1 MIAGAPGRRIL
12 GMARSETTGRAAA
25 RGAGFAGMVLAGLL
39 VLSGSAQ
46 AAQAKIPQGFDLGA
60 RGPAPGVAR
69 LRALYADRAVAVVGE
84 EVITERDVVMYIGRG
99 SLQEDP
105 AEIYPDAAPE
115 ELERLR
121 FEAALSE
128 IIDERLKTVGG
139 RNLGFEPELIGRA
152 VDDQVEGFI
161 RRSGGEQ
168 RAASSFVRMGIT
180 KAQLRS
186 IYEQR
191 MLGSSWEATVTG
203 RGPGA
208 TGRTV
213 VDNFI
218 RPGKQYA
225 RYLQLDASRKPEDM
239 AKIGKSPGTLTLRQL
254 PVRVRGGL
262 VGEDQAR
269 RNLEVV
275 RQNVLDDTI
284 TFDEAMSRI
293 APEQFRGEQGYVRD
307 IPPAALTALLVREH
321 PDGGAALAE
330 FTADPAV
337 GDISPVLP
345 VVRQGV
351 VQGYTIYRVVAL
363 EGPREAQP
371 FVDRELQEQ
380 LNDALAEEWD
390 DVQVFRAIARLARTT
405 HVTPAEVKAWL
416 LQRGRVQARRSPGQG
431 EAASERGPAGAQRA
445 PSGTGKAGP
454 NGPGR

>member
-1 MIAGAPGRRIL
+1 MAGPRPTWRG
-12 GMARSETTGRAAA
+12 AA
-25 RGAGFAGMVLAGLL
+25 RGAGPAAVVLAGLL
-39 VLSGSAQ
+39 ALAGPAQ
-46 AAQAKIPQGFDLGA
+46 AAQTKIPEGFDLGA
-60 RGPAPGVAR
+60 GAPAPGVAQ
-69 LRALYADRAVAVVGE
+69 LRALYADRTVAVVGE
-84 EVITERDVVMYIGRG
+84 EVITERDVVVYIGRG
-99 SLQEDP
+99 NLKEDP
-105 AEIYPDAAPE
+105 AQIYPDAAPA
-115 ELERLR
+115 ELEGLR

-128 IIDERLKTVGG
+128 IIDDRLKTVGG
-139 RNLGFEPELIGRA
+139 RNLGFEPELIARA

-168 RAASSFVRMGIT
+168 RAASSFLRMGIT

-208 TGRTV
+208 TGRNV
-213 VDNFI
+213 VDSYI

-225 RYLQLDASRKPEDM
+225 RYQELNASREPEDM
-239 AKIGKSPGTLTLRQL
+239 AKIGKSPGALTLRQL
-254 PVRVRGGL
+254 PVMVRGGL

-275 RQNVLDDTI
+275 RQNVVNGTI
-284 TFDEAMSRI
+284 TYDEAMSRI

-307 IPPAALTALLVREH
+307 IPPAALAALLVQQH

-330 FTADPAV
+330 FTTDPAP

-345 VVRQGV
+345 IVRQGA
-351 VQGYTIYRVVAL
+351 VQAFTIYRVEAL
-363 EGPREAQP
+363 EGPKEAAP
-371 FVDRELQEQ
+371 FVDRELQQQ
-380 LNDALAEEWD
+380 LNVALAEEWD

-405 HVTPAEVKAWL
+405 HVTPAEVKTWL

-431 EAASERGPAGAQRA
+431 EAAGQGGRGGSQGAPAGAR
-445 PSGTGKAGP
+445 GAGP
-454 NGPGR
+454 NGSGR

>member
-1 MIAGAPGRRIL
+1 MIAGAPGRRIR
-12 GMARSETTGRAAA
+12 GMACSETKWRGAA
-25 RGAGFAGMVLAGLL
+25 RGAWPAGIALAGLL
-39 VLSGSAQ
+39 ALAGPAQ
-46 AAQAKIPQGFDLGA
+46 AAQTKVPQGFDLGA
-60 RGPAPGVAR
+60 AGPAPGVAQ
-69 LRALYADRAVAVVGE
+69 LRALYADRTVAVVGE
-84 EVITERDVVMYIGRG
+84 EVITERDVVVYVGRG
-99 SLQEDP
+99 NLQEDP
-105 AEIYPDAAPE
+105 AELYPDATPA
-115 ELERLR
+115 ELEGMR

-128 IIDERLKTVGG
+128 IIDDRLKTVGG
-139 RNLGFEPELIGRA
+139 RNLGFEPELITRA

-168 RAASSFVRMGIT
+168 RAAAGFVRMGIT

-208 TGRTV
+208 TGRNV
-213 VDNFI
+213 VDSYI

-225 RYLQLDASRKPEDM
+225 RYQELNASRKPEDM
-239 AKIGKSPGTLTLRQL
+239 AKIGKSPGSLTIRQL
-254 PVRVRGGL
+254 PVMVRGGL

-275 RQNVLDDTI
+275 RQNVVNGTI
-284 TFDEAMSRI
+284 TYDEAMNRV
-293 APEQFRGEQGYVRD
+293 APEQFRGEQGFVRD
-307 IPPAALTALLVREH
+307 IPPSALAALLAQEH

-330 FTADPAV
+330 FSTDPAV

-345 VVRQGV
+345 VVRQGG
-351 VQGYTIYRVVAL
+351 VQAYTIYRIEAL
-363 EGPREAQP
+363 EGPQEARP
-371 FVDRELQEQ
+371 FVDRDLQQQ

-416 LQRGRVQARRSPGQG
+416 LQRGRVQARRGAGQD
-431 EAASERGPAGAQRA
+431 EAAAGQ
-445 PSGTGKAGP
+445 GP
-454 NGPGR
+454 NGAGR